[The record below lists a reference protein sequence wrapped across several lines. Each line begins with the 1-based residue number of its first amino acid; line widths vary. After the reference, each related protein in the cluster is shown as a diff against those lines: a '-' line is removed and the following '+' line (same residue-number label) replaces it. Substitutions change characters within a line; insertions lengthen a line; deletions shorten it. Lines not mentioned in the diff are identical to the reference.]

1 MELREYLL
9 VLRRY
14 WWVWGL
20 TTLVAA
26 AAAFALARV
35 QTPLYRSSVRLEVT
49 GRIDYGQV
57 LAIDRLLRQ
66 IAARITTTPVA
77 EAVDER
83 LKLDL
88 GAPALLGKI
97 RTQVFPDT
105 IHIQIDVD
113 DVDPT
118 RTERI
123 AATIAEVVQERQTAL
138 MAPVPDPERINIGP
152 VDRPSAAR
160 LVAPQTRSSV
170 LAMGLLGLLAGGVLA
185 FVLEYFSGRDSSL
198 PTLSP
203 GVHEDAE
210 ERT

>member
-14 WWVWGL
+14 WWVWGI
-20 TTLVAA
+20 TALVAA
-26 AAAFALARV
+26 AAAFAFARA
-35 QTPLYRSSVRLEVT
+35 QTPIYRSSVRLEVT

-105 IHIQIDVD
+105 IHIQVDVD

-123 AATIAEVVQERQTAL
+123 AATIAEVVQERQRAL
-138 MAPVPDPERINIGP
+138 MASVPDPERINIGA
-152 VDRPSAAR
+152 VDRPSPAR
-160 LVAPQTRSSV
+160 LIAPQTRSSV
-170 LAMGLLGLLAGGVLA
+170 LAMGLLGLLAGIILA
-185 FVLEYFSGRDSSL
+185 FLLDSFGGRAPGPPTIPSGTADH
-198 PTLSP
+198 
-203 GVHEDAE
+203 VE
-210 ERT
+210 ERA